1 MGAELIM
8 TRLDDLTW
16 NLFAPQVAG
25 ARAARERFKR
35 QMRRRFGEEKTSR
48 IAQHAQAA
56 ADSEFSPTPSLN
68 VESQAAFWELL
79 VLELRVREIESRID
93 SAASFYD
100 PYSVWAVLPTL
111 GLSWWN
117 DVLPMVEPPTGQ
129 GYMPI
134 RNIKRFLGM
143 VKQANQHLPTR
154 AEIEGKGRHGGSRQ
168 RHGALARPFPAAAA
182 TAHRL
187 LGKSCANRD
196 ADILRFVSSENL
208 SPIPKYLH
216 GDWFCG
222 LAVS

>member
-154 AEIEGKGRHGGSRQ
+154 AEMKEKGGMVDQDNDMEHWHGHFRRQ
-168 RHGALARPFPAAAA
+168 RR
-182 TAHRL
+182 RL
-187 LGKSCANRD
+187 IDFLEKAVR
-196 ADILRFVSSENL
+196 IET
-208 SPIPKYLH
+208 PI
-216 GDWFCG
+216 FCD
-222 LAVS
+222 L